1 MKTSVGCFNSPS
13 FWRNVRNH
21 FLYRKA
27 SFSLIFLSQA
37 VPTCK
42 RNAEIILCSLFCHFN
57 FKEAF
62 KSSSKAL
69 SLTQAKLMLC
79 HQNYKRRKEGK
90 GTSKYDLYD
99 LYVKALQK
107 LVTFLKKNW
116 ENVGFRYGSV
126 GSGKLLKDVSD
137 ILRWTWNTGPL
148 DRLEKV
154 GPTFSRWSSE
164 SEHAQYVK

>member
-1 MKTSVGCFNSPS
+1 MFSFCKKLKLDKLARWMKTSVGCFNSPS

-42 RNAEIILCSLFCHFN
+42 RNAEIILCSLFCHFI
-57 FKEAF
+57 FKEAL

-69 SLTQAKLMLC
+69 SLTQALSWCFVAKTTREEKKGKKLRNITVK
-79 HQNYKRRKEGK
+79 NYTWKHFKSWLLLK
-90 GTSKYDLYD
+90 K
-99 LYVKALQK
+99 
-107 LVTFLKKNW
+107 KKNW

-126 GSGKLLKDVSD
+126 GSYPRSMAQRAK
-137 ILRWTWNTGPL
+137 NTSNL
-148 DRLEKV
+148 
-154 GPTFSRWSSE
+154 
-164 SEHAQYVK
+164 

>member
-1 MKTSVGCFNSPS
+1 MFSFCKKLKLDKLARWMKTSVGCFNSPS

-42 RNAEIILCSLFCHFN
+42 RNAEIILCSLFCHFI

-107 LVTFLKKNW
+107 LVTFLKKI
-116 ENVGFRYGSV
+116 EKTLGF
-126 GSGKLLKDVSD
+126 D
-137 ILRWTWNTGPL
+137 TG
-148 DRLEKV
+148 
-154 GPTFSRWSSE
+154 
-164 SEHAQYVK
+164 Q

>member
-1 MKTSVGCFNSPS
+1 MFSFCKKLKHDKLARWMKTSGGCFNSPS

-42 RNAEIILCSLFCHFN
+42 RNADITLCSLFCHFI

-69 SLTQAKLMLC
+69 SLTQAKMMLC
-79 HQNYKRRKEGK
+79 HQNYKGRKEAKGK
-90 GTSKYDLYD
+90 
-99 LYVKALQK
+99 K
-107 LVTFLKKNW
+107 LRNMTFMTYTWKHFKSWLLFLKKNW
-116 ENVGFRYGSV
+116 ENVGSRYGSV
-126 GSGKLLKDVSD
+126 GSYPRSVAQ
-137 ILRWTWNTGPL
+137 
-148 DRLEKV
+148 KV
-154 GPTFSRWSSE
+154 KHTSNL
-164 SEHAQYVK
+164 